1 MHARY
6 DMTIIILLEK
16 RRDYKDK
23 NIHSVVILYRIYIY
37 YTTLYRYYDELR
49 LHIMYYDYMKLFLS
63 CRLLLT

>member
-23 NIHSVVILYRIYIY
+23 NIHSVIILYRIYIY
-37 YTTLYRYYDELR
+37 HTTLYRYYDEL
-49 LHIMYYDYMKLFLS
+49 
-63 CRLLLT
+63 